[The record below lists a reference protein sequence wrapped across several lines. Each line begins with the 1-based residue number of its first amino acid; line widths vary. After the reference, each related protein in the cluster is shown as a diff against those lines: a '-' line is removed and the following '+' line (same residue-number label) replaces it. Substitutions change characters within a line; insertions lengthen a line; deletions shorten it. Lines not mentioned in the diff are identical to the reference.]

1 MTQAQLLQTAFN
13 PYYQA
18 PLAVWEHFTTFCE
31 EIFFKKDE
39 VMKQAGKL
47 EQYGYFI
54 LKGSAGVFLWKE
66 NQDVCLE
73 LLLAPNF
80 FGDEMSLNTNLPTP
94 LETRAIEAVHALRI
108 TKANLI
114 QLKST
119 PVGMQLF
126 LIAAEQGM
134 VIKQQQ
140 QIDLLIKTAQE
151 RYEEMMETKP
161 ELISRIPQKYIAS
174 YLGITTQSLSRI
186 RKLLQKK

>member
-1 MTQAQLLQTAFN
+1 MSQAQLLQAAFN

-18 PLAVWEHFTTFCE
+18 PLAVWQHFATFCE
-31 EIFFKKDE
+31 EVFFKKDE

-94 LETRAIEAVHALRI
+94 LETRAIEPVHALRI
-108 TKANLI
+108 SKSNLT
-114 QLKST
+114 QLKAT
-119 PVGMQLF
+119 PVGMQIF

-134 VIKQQQ
+134 VIKQKQ

>member
-1 MTQAQLLQTAFN
+1 MTQAQLLQEAFN

-18 PLAVWEHFTTFCE
+18 PLQVWEHFAGFCE
-31 EIFFKKDE
+31 EVFFKKDE
-39 VMKQAGKL
+39 VIKLAGKL

-54 LKGSAGVFLWKE
+54 LKGSAGIFLWKE

-80 FGDEMSLNTNLPTP
+80 FGDEMSLNTNMQTP

-108 TKANLI
+108 NKNNLM

-119 PVGMQLF
+119 PIGMQLF
-126 LIAAEQGM
+126 LIAAEQGN
-134 VIKQQQ
+134 VIKQKQ
-140 QIDLLIKTAQE
+140 QIDLLTKTAQE
-151 RYEEMMETKP
+151 RYAEMMETQP
-161 ELISRIPQKYIAS
+161 ELIHRIPQKYIAS

-186 RKLLQKK
+186 RKLLFRK